1 MDSVRGQVEDVRP
14 QDKHA
19 REKGHRVSYLRQRP
33 GPLVVRT
40 AHSLEGEPRTIQ
52 VLPVP
57 RKWVERKRR
66 EAGAGRIP
74 KGFGRFGRGLGRL
87 MMLSSGF
94 HWGPLPAWRPEPVRD
109 TGPAFLPR
117 TYC

>member
-14 QDKHA
+14 RTSM
-19 REKGHRVSYLRQRP
+19 RERRDTGSP
-33 GPLVVRT
+33 TCASG
-40 AHSLEGEPRTIQ
+40 GEDGTWVGGELRTIR
-52 VLPVP
+52 VLLVP
-57 RKWVERKRR
+57 RKWVERKRG

-94 HWGPLPAWRPEPVRD
+94 H
-109 TGPAFLPR
+109 
-117 TYC
+117 